1 MSKINV
7 NKIVEAMKLASKVG
21 KPKEPKG
28 LFNPIIKPTHS
39 EARERDMRQDAMDM
53 GAHQAKEF
61 FGDKA
66 D

>member
-28 LFNPIIKPTHS
+28 LFNPIIKPTH
-39 EARERDMRQDAMDM
+39 RERDMRQDAMDM